1 MSWEYIGRSRGGA
14 RPFPPPS
21 PHVLGKRKGIAEGRK
36 AGRTSDKKTGFP
48 PPPPLAQGLDPP
60 LRIFAER
67 LQPLDRTKRVTTNS
81 NSEPHIR
88 YW

>member
-14 RPFPPPS
+14 RPSPPPPPMFWVKEKES
-21 PHVLGKRKGIAEGRK
+21 QEEEKPAGQATKKRV
-36 AGRTSDKKTGFP
+36 S
-48 PPPPLAQGLDPP
+48 PPPLAQGLDPP

>member
-14 RPFPPPS
+14 RPAPPPPPMFWVKEKES
-21 PHVLGKRKGIAEGRK
+21 QKEEKPAGQATKKRV
-36 AGRTSDKKTGFP
+36 S

>member
-1 MSWEYIGRSRGGA
+1 MGPVG
-14 RPFPPPS
+14 PS
-21 PHVLGKRKGIAEGRK
+21 PMFWMFWVKEKESQKAEK
-36 AGRTSDKKTGFP
+36 PAGQATKKPAF
-48 PPPPLAQGLDPP
+48 LFAQGLDPP

>member
-1 MSWEYIGRSRGGA
+1 MSWEYRGGSRGGA
-14 RPFPPPS
+14 RPSPPMFWMFWVKEKESQKEEKPAGQATKKRAS
-21 PHVLGKRKGIAEGRK
+21 PF
-36 AGRTSDKKTGFP
+36 T
-48 PPPPLAQGLDPP
+48 QGLDPP